1 MKMMMFSRYIITGTN
16 NYRTNKYMNTILF
29 DLDGTLL
36 PMDTRGFTDTF
47 YKAVTGRFSR
57 LGVVPENLIHAIV
70 QGTDAMIANDGFLT
84 NEECFWNTF
93 SRAISDDGNPI
104 SKGDLK
110 LFKHEFENFY
120 KKDFFVTRLN
130 TTATPIAK
138 ECVRMLKNKGYRLV
152 VAANPVF
159 PEEAMIE
166 RIRWADLDENDFDLI
181 TSMENSCFS
190 KPNLNYYRKVL
201 QMVGVTADECMMVGN
216 DVTEDMCALKLGIDV
231 FLLDECLINKQNIDV
246 TDFKM
251 GDWRTFREL
260 VSELPEIR

>member
-1 MKMMMFSRYIITGTN
+1 
-16 NYRTNKYMNTILF
+16 MNTILF

>member
-1 MKMMMFSRYIITGTN
+1 
-16 NYRTNKYMNTILF
+16 MNTILF

-110 LFKHEFENFY
+110 LFKHEFDNFY